1 MTTLIQP
8 RLSAL
13 IEARYSP
20 RAFAPTAL
28 PDGYAELLLEAAR
41 RAPSGGNSQPWRFI
55 YAEKSRQAEVFD
67 KIADTLTG
75 NNRIWAPKAPML
87 VAAFAQEVNAEGK
100 PISSARYDC
109 GAALAW
115 LTVQA
120 QELGLYVHQMGGF
133 DRQNLVEA
141 FAIPQGFVPV
151 TISAVGYL
159 GHPGGLPEDLRERE
173 LTRTTRKPLVEV
185 AFTGS
190 FNS

>member
-1 MTTLIQP
+1 MTTLNQP

-13 IEARYSP
+13 VEARYSP

-28 PDGYAELLLEAAR
+28 PDGYAALLLEAAR
-41 RAPSGGNSQPWRFI
+41 RAPSGGNAQPWRFV
-55 YAEKSRQAEVFD
+55 YAEKTRHPEVFD
-67 KIADTLTG
+67 KLAETLTG
-75 NNRIWAPKAPML
+75 NNRIWAPTAPML
-87 VAAFAQEVNAEGK
+87 VAAFAQDLNAEGK
-100 PISSARYDC
+100 PIGSARYDC

-141 FAIPQGFVPV
+141 FAVPQGFVPV

-159 GHPGGLPEDLRERE
+159 GHPDSLPEDLRERE
-173 LTRTTRKPLVEV
+173 LSRTGRKPLAEI